1 MNDKSTTFENYS
13 SKRMADNDQEKGK
26 PIPARKGLLN
36 SYAKYSAMGFQMFL
50 VIGVFTYAGYKIDEG
65 RQAKMPLATAF
76 LSLAGVFIALYLI
89 IRSIKKIKS

>member
-13 SKRMADNDQEKGK
+13 SKRMSDNEPEKGK

-50 VIGVFTYAGYKIDEG
+50 VIGVFTYAGYKIDER
-65 RQAKMPLATAF
+65 RQAKVPLATAF

-89 IRSIKKIKS
+89 IRSIRRIKP